1 MGRTDHDDIDQADLD
16 PVDVPELTPNERA
29 RLRALLDLID
39 RGARAGLTPRKSSP
53 PKKYP
58 LGTPEQEAR
67 IRAAVTK
74 RMQGKE

>member
-1 MGRTDHDDIDQADLD
+1 MGAAEDRDHDDQAVD
-16 PVDVPELTPNERA
+16 DVPELTPVERA

-39 RGARAGLTPRKSSP
+39 RGARAGLSPRKSTP

-58 LGTPEQEAR
+58 TGTPEQEAR
-67 IRAAVTK
+67 IRAAVAK